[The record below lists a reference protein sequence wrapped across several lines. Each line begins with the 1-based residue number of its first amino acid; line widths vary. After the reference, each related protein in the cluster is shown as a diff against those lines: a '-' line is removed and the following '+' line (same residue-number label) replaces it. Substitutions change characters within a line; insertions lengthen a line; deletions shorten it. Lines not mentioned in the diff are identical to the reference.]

1 MEVNYKNSGTC
12 SRGTHL
18 VIDEDGIIREAEIEG
33 GCAGN
38 TLGICKL
45 IIGQKASEVADR
57 LRGTRCGM
65 RPTSCPD
72 QLARAIDSMLSN
84 KQ

>member
-1 MEVNYKNSGTC
+1 MEINFKNKGTC
-12 SRGTHL
+12 ARETHL
-18 VIDEDGIIREAEIEG
+18 VIDEDGIIQQAEIVG

-38 TLGICKL
+38 TKGVCSL

-57 LRGTRCGM
+57 LRGIRCGM

-72 QLARAIDSMLSN
+72 QLAQAIDSAL
-84 KQ
+84 